1 VFVAVLLGFAVVVL
15 AWIARVYRILFFEAP
30 LAGSLFVRAC
40 VRYRNA
46 GDLIGARALVV
57 AGRPS
62 WLARAFEEALGVGFD
77 DRGAELRLEELT
89 AELHDLGNA
98 SLRPI
103 RGLASLSSSLG
114 MLFAIL
120 SVNGVGAPKGGLL
133 ALQAGLVQSLAL
145 EQALSCVAVGGAT
158 AMVLLLS
165 GAALRRQHKRLLDD
179 LGRLSAVFEPVAEIE
194 SAEAR

>member
-1 VFVAVLLGFAVVVL
+1 
-15 AWIARVYRILFFEAP
+15 
-30 LAGSLFVRAC
+30 
-40 VRYRNA
+40 
-46 GDLIGARALVV
+46 
-57 AGRPS
+57 
-62 WLARAFEEALGVGFD
+62 
-77 DRGAELRLEELT
+77 
-89 AELHDLGNA
+89 
-98 SLRPI
+98 
-103 RGLASLSSSLG
+103 